1 MPNSGTVT
9 AGSVALASQYNNLRA
24 DVLDVATGHT
34 HAGTTGEGAK
44 IEGTALKSTGAT
56 VGHFLKAGA
65 GGTTTVWSGVEGTAI
80 ASTGATAG
88 YVLTAGTGGTATT
101 WAAVSAGGYQVNI
114 AGTIAGTALGIPD
127 QAYIVRNIGEST
139 LMNWDTGV
147 YGTEGTTY
155 RQNSTFGTGLR
166 DFSPGSAQTISGLSS
181 IGTAGALPITLTSN
195 SVGWANYSPT
205 LGSSAVRDFAYGG
218 GIWYAVTSHNSGT
231 DTSQR
236 SQNGLTFSGVQIGEN
251 INSSGWN
258 AIAYGSGI
266 FVVGS
271 EASNLVYR
279 STDSLTW
286 SAGTMTH
293 GRVGGIV
300 YGNGLFVA
308 ATYGGM
314 QTSTNGL
321 SWTVRTSAPFNTVY
335 LRKLEYNGSLFVV
348 TGNTTS
354 GTTTILTSPDGT
366 AWTQRTS
373 ASATAI
379 TTRDVAYGNGVWVIV
394 GANGH
399 LETSTTGTSSWT
411 SRTSGFGA
419 TDIEGVAYA
428 NGRFVAGGGTAVRTS
443 EDGITWTASSAIY
456 NFNFSCV
463 EYAGGRFLAG
473 AVSNGDAIR
482 ANFSGLTRLEFQP
495 TTISTVGAS

>member
-9 AGSVALASQYNNLRA
+9 AGSVALASQYNNLRS
-24 DVLDVATGHT
+24 DVLDASTGHT
-34 HAGTTGEGAK
+34 HSGAADAGAK

-56 VGHFLKAGA
+56 SGHVLTAGA
-65 GGTTTVWSGVEGTAI
+65 GGTS
-80 ASTGATAG
+80 
-88 YVLTAGTGGTATT
+88 TT

-127 QAYIVRNIGEST
+127 QAYIVTNIGRNT
-139 LMNWDTGV
+139 LMTWDTGV
-147 YGTEGTTY
+147 YGTNGTTFK
-155 RQNSTFGTGLR
+155 QNSTYGTAAQ
-166 DFSPGSAQTISGLSS
+166 DFSAGSAATISSLSS
-181 IGTAGALPITLTSN
+181 ITTAGHVPLTTN
-195 SVGWANYSPT
+195 TNAQVGWTALST
-205 LGSSAVRDFAYGG
+205 LGSSAVRDVAYGG
-218 GIWYAVTSHNSGT
+218 GIWYATTSHNGGT
-231 DTSQR
+231 AGSFR
-236 SQNGLTFSGVQIGEN
+236 STDGQSFTGVQIGEN
-251 INSSGWN
+251 INPFGWN
-258 AIAYGSGI
+258 AVAYGSGI

-271 EASNLVYR
+271 EGSNLVYR

-314 QTSTNGL
+314 QTSTDGA

-335 LRKLEYNGSLFVV
+335 LRKLAYNGSLFVV

-373 ASATAI
+373 ASSSAI
-379 TTRDVAYGNGVWVIV
+379 TTTDVAYGAGVWVVV

-411 SRTSGFGA
+411 LRTSGFGA
-419 TDIEGVAYA
+419 TGIEGIAYA
-428 NGRFVAGGGTAVRTS
+428 NGRFIAGGGTSTRAS
-443 EDGITWTASSAIY
+443 ADGITWTVVGTALFSPNEI
-456 NFNFSCV
+456 SCV
-463 EYAGGRFLAG
+463 EYAGGQFYTG
-473 AVSNGDAIR
+473 ATGGGQISRGVY
-482 ANFSGLTRLEFQP
+482 SGLTRLQFQP